1 MTAFSLSW
9 SMGVL
14 CKITGSEAQT
24 SRDGGGGGGGRDVN
38 NRSASQGVGV
48 ALNSAPSHPL
58 LTLATR
64 RCSVARK
71 SHAEALFTPHAFF
84 FVSYPS
90 LPGQC
95 FAPPPPPPPVP
106 PTHRLQS
113 RDSPLQFF
121 PCHSGLRESRKSSE
135 HRRACHV
142 RPGPRVA
149 SR

>member
-1 MTAFSLSW
+1 MYDKIFFNFFLMTAFSLSW

-24 SRDGGGGGGGRDVN
+24 SRDGGGGGGRDVN
-38 NRSASQGVGV
+38 KRSASQGVGV

-95 FAPPPPPPPVP
+95 FAPPPPPP
-106 PTHRLQS
+106 L
-113 RDSPLQFF
+113 PL
-121 PCHSGLRESRKSSE
+121 ET
-135 HRRACHV
+135 
-142 RPGPRVA
+142 VA
-149 SR
+149 SHHQRQCHQVVSSHHPPARGGVRDQPGDS